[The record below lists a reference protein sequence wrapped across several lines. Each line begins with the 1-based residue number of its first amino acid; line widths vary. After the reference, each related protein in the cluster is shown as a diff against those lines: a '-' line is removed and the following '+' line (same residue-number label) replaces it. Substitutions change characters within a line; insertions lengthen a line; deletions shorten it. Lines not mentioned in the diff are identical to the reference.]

1 MYNFLHFTDNTFMYK
16 DGKWRKINGG
26 NKIMKATGIVRRI
39 DDLGRVV
46 IPKEIRRTL
55 RLREGTPLEIF
66 TDREGEIILKKYS
79 PMIELG
85 VFAKQYADALMQ
97 TLGHC
102 VAISD
107 RDQII
112 AAAGSVRKELTG
124 MAISKTLEN
133 LILARESH
141 GVSGDE
147 NQCIPLIQG
156 EELNYTV
163 QVIYPIICEGDAVG
177 AVIIFSKEQKVKFTD
192 AEKKAAA
199 CAASFLGRQL
209 EN

>member
-1 MYNFLHFTDNTFMYK
+1 MKKGGRFL
-16 DGKWRKINGG
+16 
-26 NKIMKATGIVRRI
+26 KATGVVRRI

-46 IPKEIRRTL
+46 IPKEIRKTL
-55 RLREGTPLEIF
+55 LNKEGDPLEIF

-141 GVSGDE
+141 GISGDE